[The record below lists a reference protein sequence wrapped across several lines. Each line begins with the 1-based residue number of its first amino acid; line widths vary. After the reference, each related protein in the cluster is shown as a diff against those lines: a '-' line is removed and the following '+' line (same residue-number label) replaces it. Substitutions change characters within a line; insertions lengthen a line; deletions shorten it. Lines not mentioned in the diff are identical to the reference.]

1 VDLGSFSNHELV
13 PGARPIETMRETTVK
28 QHKLLQTATHELH
41 CFILISIYSFI
52 TRIQIVLHKL

>member
-41 CFILISIYSFI
+41 CFIL
-52 TRIQIVLHKL
+52 